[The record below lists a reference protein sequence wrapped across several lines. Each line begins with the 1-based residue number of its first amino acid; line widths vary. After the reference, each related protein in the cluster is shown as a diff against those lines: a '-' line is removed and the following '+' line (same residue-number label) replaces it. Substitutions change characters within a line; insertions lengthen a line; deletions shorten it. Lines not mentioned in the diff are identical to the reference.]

1 MNLPNLLLPI
11 LPNLP
16 NDIGLSSIRC
26 NTADGGIEVYEK
38 KKRSHS
44 GLIADS
50 HRLKINHNILLNT
63 SKYDI
68 YP

>member
-38 KKRSHS
+38 KS
-44 GLIADS
+44 GVIADS
-50 HRLKINHNILLNT
+50 
-63 SKYDI
+63 
-68 YP
+68 